1 LPPGVHIFHIER
13 WQYLPYYGGWRKLR
27 QIEVVKLSVA
37 EFRRHRHWRY
47 WMDSHYGWW
56 LIVYPE
62 RTQVYGGYL
71 NH

>member
-37 EFRRHRHWRY
+37 EFRRRHWRY

-62 RTQVYGGYL
+62 RTQVYGGL